1 MYSAFDK
8 GAIEGADMFC
18 STAEKLW
25 ETEKTHDSFPTMA
38 GAVLLSL
45 SLIGHGKDHAVH
57 YYANKAL
64 NMGTRLGLFDENHP
78 LNKDPR
84 GKMSQ
89 DVLTARCHAAWGTF
103 NWNV

>member
-1 MYSAFDK
+1 MILHVPLITSGLAL
-8 GAIEGADMFC
+8 C

-25 ETEKTHDSFPTMA
+25 ETEKTHDSFQTMA

-64 NMGTRLGLFDENHP
+64 DMGTRLGLFDQNHP
-78 LNKDPR
+78 LNQHSR

-89 DVLTARCHAAWGTF
+89 DLLTARCYAAWGTF

>member
-1 MYSAFDK
+1 
-8 GAIEGADMFC
+8 MFC

-25 ETEKTHDSFPTMA
+25 ETEKTYDSYQTMA

-57 YYANKAL
+57 YYANQAL
-64 NMGTRLGLFDENHP
+64 SMGTRLGLFDPHNP
-78 LNKDPR
+78 LNNNLG
-84 GKMSQ
+84 GKLSQ
-89 DVLTARCHAAWGTF
+89 DSFTARCHAAWGTF